1 MAEKQR
7 SDTSAAACKAWET
20 RRQKYGPSGLS
31 RKPERCE
38 EAPEEIKEKAGAESG
53 GKRYFCDYCGA
64 GPFKESWQKATHV
77 KGCKSAR
84 ESRAKQH

>member
-7 SDTSAAACKAWET
+7 ADMSAAARKAWET
-20 RRQKYGPSGLS
+20 RRQKYGSSGLS
-31 RKPERCE
+31 KKPERHE
-38 EAPEEIKEKAGAESG
+38 EAPKVIKEKAGAESG
-53 GKRYFCDYCGA
+53 GKQYFCDYCGA

-84 ESRAKQH
+84 ESRGKQL